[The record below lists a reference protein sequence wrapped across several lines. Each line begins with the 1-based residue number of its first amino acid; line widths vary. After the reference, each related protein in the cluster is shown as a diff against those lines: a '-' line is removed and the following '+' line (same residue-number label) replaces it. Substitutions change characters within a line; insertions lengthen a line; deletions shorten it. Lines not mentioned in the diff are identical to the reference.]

1 MRNLKQN
8 EKELLINLFN
18 SVKADM
24 TVEEKAK
31 HIWPEALKQCKTLV
45 YATKKQSIAFLVDYA
60 ANQPTDEVDEAVE
73 DLEVQ
78 LTAPVEPTTSDDK
91 EESSVPF
98 STQRSSSFFT
108 PRSTESMLC
117 MYTVKDLADELGLT
131 PYKARVALRKVF
143 GKAKG
148 RWQWFTEEEYQAALE
163 AVGGAK

>member
-18 SVKADM
+18 E
-24 TVEEKAK
+24 VEGMEPEAAAK

-60 ANQPTDEVDEAVE
+60 NSQPADEVEEAVDTLEAELTATITKADDEAPE
-73 DLEVQ
+73 
-78 LTAPVEPTTSDDK
+78 A
-91 EESSVPF
+91 
-98 STQRSSSFFT
+98 
-108 PRSTESMLC
+108 
-117 MYTVKDLADELGLT
+117 MYTVKDLADELGLP
-131 PYKARVALRKVF
+131 PYKARVALRKAF

-148 RWQWFTEEEYQAALE
+148 RWQWNSEEEYQAALD

>member
-18 SVKADM
+18 E
-24 TVEEKAK
+24 VEGMEPEAAAK
-31 HIWPEALKQCKTLV
+31 HIWPEALQQCKTLV

-60 ANQPTDEVDEAVE
+60 NSQPADEVEDVVEKLEADLTATITKADDEAPE
-73 DLEVQ
+73 
-78 LTAPVEPTTSDDK
+78 A
-91 EESSVPF
+91 
-98 STQRSSSFFT
+98 
-108 PRSTESMLC
+108 

-131 PYKARVALRKVF
+131 PYKARVALRKAF

-148 RWQWFTEEEYQAALE
+148 GWQWNSEEEYQAALD

>member
-18 SVKADM
+18 E
-24 TVEEKAK
+24 VEGMEPEAAAK

-60 ANQPTDEVDEAVE
+60 NSQPADEVEDVVENLEADLTATITKADDEAPE
-73 DLEVQ
+73 
-78 LTAPVEPTTSDDK
+78 A
-91 EESSVPF
+91 
-98 STQRSSSFFT
+98 
-108 PRSTESMLC
+108 

-131 PYKARVALRKVF
+131 PYKARVALRKAF

-148 RWQWFTEEEYQAALE
+148 RWQWNSEEEYQAALD

>member
-18 SVKADM
+18 E
-24 TVEEKAK
+24 VEGMEPEAAAK

-45 YATKKQSIAFLVDYA
+45 YATKKQSIAFLIDYA
-60 ANQPTDEVDEAVE
+60 ANQPADEVEDVVENLEADLTATITKADDEAPE
-73 DLEVQ
+73 
-78 LTAPVEPTTSDDK
+78 A
-91 EESSVPF
+91 
-98 STQRSSSFFT
+98 
-108 PRSTESMLC
+108 

-131 PYKARVALRKVF
+131 PYKARVALRKAF

-148 RWQWFTEEEYQAALE
+148 RWQWNSEEEYQAALD

>member
-18 SVKADM
+18 EVQGMEPEAA
-24 TVEEKAK
+24 AK

-60 ANQPTDEVDEAVE
+60 NSQPADEVEDVVENLEADLTATITKADDEA
-73 DLEVQ
+73 
-78 LTAPVEPTTSDDK
+78 
-91 EESSVPF
+91 EEA
-98 STQRSSSFFT
+98 
-108 PRSTESMLC
+108 L
-117 MYTVKDLADELGLT
+117 YTVKDLADELGLT
-131 PYKARVALRKVF
+131 PYKARVALRKAF

-148 RWQWFTEEEYQAALE
+148 RWQWNSEEEYQAALD

>member
-18 SVKADM
+18 E
-24 TVEEKAK
+24 VEGMEPEAAAK

-60 ANQPTDEVDEAVE
+60 NSQEPADEVEDVVENLEA
-73 DLEVQ
+73 D
-78 LTAPVEPTTSDDK
+78 LTATITKADNEAPEA
-91 EESSVPF
+91 
-98 STQRSSSFFT
+98 
-108 PRSTESMLC
+108 

-131 PYKARVALRKVF
+131 PYKARVALRKAF

-148 RWQWFTEEEYQAALE
+148 RWQWNSEEEYQAALD

>member
-18 SVKADM
+18 E
-24 TVEEKAK
+24 VEGMEPEAAAK
-31 HIWPEALKQCKTLV
+31 HIWPEALKQCKGLM

-60 ANQPTDEVDEAVE
+60 NSQPADEVEEAVDTLEADLTATITKADDEAPE
-73 DLEVQ
+73 
-78 LTAPVEPTTSDDK
+78 A
-91 EESSVPF
+91 
-98 STQRSSSFFT
+98 
-108 PRSTESMLC
+108 

-131 PYKARVALRKVF
+131 PYKARVALRKAF

-148 RWQWFTEEEYQAALE
+148 RWQWSSEEEYQAALD

>member
-18 SVKADM
+18 EVQGMEPEAA
-24 TVEEKAK
+24 AK

-45 YATKKQSIAFLVDYA
+45 YATKKQSIAFLIDYA
-60 ANQPTDEVDEAVE
+60 NSQPADEVEDVVENLEADLTATITKADDEAPE
-73 DLEVQ
+73 
-78 LTAPVEPTTSDDK
+78 A
-91 EESSVPF
+91 
-98 STQRSSSFFT
+98 
-108 PRSTESMLC
+108 

-131 PYKARVALRKVF
+131 PYKARVALRKAF

-148 RWQWFTEEEYQAALE
+148 RWQWHSEEEYQAAID

>member
-18 SVKADM
+18 E
-24 TVEEKAK
+24 VEGMEPEAAAK

-60 ANQPTDEVDEAVE
+60 NSQPADEVEEAVDTLEADLTATITKADDEAPE
-73 DLEVQ
+73 
-78 LTAPVEPTTSDDK
+78 A
-91 EESSVPF
+91 
-98 STQRSSSFFT
+98 
-108 PRSTESMLC
+108 

-131 PYKARVALRKVF
+131 PYKARVALRKAF

-148 RWQWFTEEEYQAALE
+148 RWQWNSEEEYQAALD

>member
-18 SVKADM
+18 E
-24 TVEEKAK
+24 VEGMEPEAAAK

-60 ANQPTDEVDEAVE
+60 NSQPADEVEDVVDTLEADLTATITKADDEAPE
-73 DLEVQ
+73 
-78 LTAPVEPTTSDDK
+78 A
-91 EESSVPF
+91 
-98 STQRSSSFFT
+98 
-108 PRSTESMLC
+108 
-117 MYTVKDLADELGLT
+117 MYTVKDIADELGLT
-131 PYKARVALRKVF
+131 PYKARVALRKAF

-148 RWQWFTEEEYQAALE
+148 RWQWDSEEEYQAALD

>member
-18 SVKADM
+18 EVQGMEPEAA
-24 TVEEKAK
+24 AK

-60 ANQPTDEVDEAVE
+60 NSQPADEVEDVVENLEADLTAIITKADDEA
-73 DLEVQ
+73 
-78 LTAPVEPTTSDDK
+78 
-91 EESSVPF
+91 EEA
-98 STQRSSSFFT
+98 
-108 PRSTESMLC
+108 L
-117 MYTVKDLADELGLT
+117 YTVKDLADELGLT
-131 PYKARVALRKVF
+131 PYKARVALRKAF

-148 RWQWFTEEEYQAALE
+148 RWQWNSEEEYQAALD

>member
-18 SVKADM
+18 EVQGMEPEAA
-24 TVEEKAK
+24 AK

-60 ANQPTDEVDEAVE
+60 NSQPADEVEEAVDTLEADLTATITKADDEAPE
-73 DLEVQ
+73 
-78 LTAPVEPTTSDDK
+78 A
-91 EESSVPF
+91 
-98 STQRSSSFFT
+98 
-108 PRSTESMLC
+108 

-131 PYKARVALRKVF
+131 PYKARVALRKAF

-148 RWQWFTEEEYQAALE
+148 RWQWNSEEEYQAALD

>member
-18 SVKADM
+18 EVQGMEPEAA
-24 TVEEKAK
+24 AK

-60 ANQPTDEVDEAVE
+60 NSQPADEVEDVVENLEADLTATITVADDEAPE
-73 DLEVQ
+73 
-78 LTAPVEPTTSDDK
+78 A
-91 EESSVPF
+91 
-98 STQRSSSFFT
+98 
-108 PRSTESMLC
+108 

-131 PYKARVALRKVF
+131 PYKARVALRKAF

-148 RWQWFTEEEYQAALE
+148 RWQWNSEEEYQAALD

>member
-18 SVKADM
+18 EVQGMEPEAA
-24 TVEEKAK
+24 AK

-45 YATKKQSIAFLVDYA
+45 YATKKQSIAFLIDYA
-60 ANQPTDEVDEAVE
+60 NSQPADEVEDVIENLEADLTATITKADDEAPE
-73 DLEVQ
+73 
-78 LTAPVEPTTSDDK
+78 A
-91 EESSVPF
+91 
-98 STQRSSSFFT
+98 
-108 PRSTESMLC
+108 

-131 PYKARVALRKVF
+131 PYKARVALRKAF

-148 RWQWFTEEEYQAALE
+148 RWQWNSEEEYQAALD

>member
-18 SVKADM
+18 EVQGMEPEAA
-24 TVEEKAK
+24 AK

-60 ANQPTDEVDEAVE
+60 NSQPADEVEDVVENLEADLTATITKADDEAPE
-73 DLEVQ
+73 
-78 LTAPVEPTTSDDK
+78 A
-91 EESSVPF
+91 
-98 STQRSSSFFT
+98 
-108 PRSTESMLC
+108 

-131 PYKARVALRKVF
+131 PYKARVALRKAF

-148 RWQWFTEEEYQAALE
+148 RWQWNSEEEYQAALD
-163 AVGGAK
+163 AVGGNK

>member
-18 SVKADM
+18 E
-24 TVEEKAK
+24 VEGMEPEAAAK

-45 YATKKQSIAFLVDYA
+45 YATKKQSIAFLIDYA
-60 ANQPTDEVDEAVE
+60 ANQPADEVEDVVENLEADLTATITVADDEAPE
-73 DLEVQ
+73 
-78 LTAPVEPTTSDDK
+78 A
-91 EESSVPF
+91 
-98 STQRSSSFFT
+98 
-108 PRSTESMLC
+108 

-131 PYKARVALRKVF
+131 PYKARVALRKAF

-148 RWQWFTEEEYQAALE
+148 RWQWNSEEEYQAALD

>member
-18 SVKADM
+18 E
-24 TVEEKAK
+24 VEGMEPEAAAK

-60 ANQPTDEVDEAVE
+60 NSQPADEVEEAVDTLEADLTTTITKADDEAPE
-73 DLEVQ
+73 
-78 LTAPVEPTTSDDK
+78 A
-91 EESSVPF
+91 
-98 STQRSSSFFT
+98 
-108 PRSTESMLC
+108 

-131 PYKARVALRKVF
+131 PYKARVALRKAF

-148 RWQWFTEEEYQAALE
+148 RWQWNSEEEYQAALD

>member
-18 SVKADM
+18 E
-24 TVEEKAK
+24 VEGMEPEAAAK

-60 ANQPTDEVDEAVE
+60 NSQEPADEVEEVVDTLEADLTATITKADDEAPE
-73 DLEVQ
+73 
-78 LTAPVEPTTSDDK
+78 A
-91 EESSVPF
+91 
-98 STQRSSSFFT
+98 
-108 PRSTESMLC
+108 
-117 MYTVKDLADELGLT
+117 MYTVKDLADELGLI
-131 PYKARVALRKVF
+131 PYKARVALRKAF

-148 RWQWFTEEEYQAALE
+148 RWQWNSEEEYQAALD

>member
-8 EKELLINLFN
+8 EKILLLNLFN

-31 HIWPEALKQCKTLV
+31 HIWPEALKQCKTLA
-45 YATKKQSIAFLVDYA
+45 YATKKQSIAFIVDYA
-60 ANQPTDEVDEAVE
+60 ANQPADEVNEAME

-78 LTAPVEPTTSDDK
+78 LTAPVEPTTTDDK
-91 EESSVPF
+91 EEA
-98 STQRSSSFFT
+98 
-108 PRSTESMLC
+108 

-131 PYKARVALRKVF
+131 PYKARVALRKAF

-148 RWQWFTEEEYQAALE
+148 RWQWSTEEAYQE
-163 AVGGAK
+163 AIDIIGGDK

>member
-18 SVKADM
+18 EVQGMEPEAA
-24 TVEEKAK
+24 AK

-60 ANQPTDEVDEAVE
+60 NSQPADEVEDVVENLEADLTATITVADDEAE
-73 DLEVQ
+73 
-78 LTAPVEPTTSDDK
+78 A
-91 EESSVPF
+91 
-98 STQRSSSFFT
+98 
-108 PRSTESMLC
+108 

-131 PYKARVALRKVF
+131 PYKARVALRKAF

-148 RWQWFTEEEYQAALE
+148 RWQWATEEEYQAALD